1 MGLFKSPGTT
11 SEHPDKQP
19 DVKFPETAARSARMV
34 SNRIM
39 SATIPAAGLALWLH
53 APCAGAES
61 TASLPAAPDGFRWQ
75 AVSGL
80 SDEFSGGKL
89 DDSKWLPFQPYWK
102 GRPPSA
108 FEPKNVSVAGGML
121 KLRSTALVADLAGV
135 KNPETDIW
143 VASACVSSKSA
154 SATAGYY
161 EARIKASGLS
171 MTSSFWLQGKYSEI
185 DVVEQLGAPL
195 KNPGDRD
202 FMLMNTHSFK
212 DGWDKDQA
220 TPARWKMPTPAAAG
234 FHVYGVWWKD
244 EHTTWF
250 YHDGQK
256 VAELKPGC
264 GFLEPMYLFF
274 DTEVFTWS
282 GLPTIESLNDPQRNT
297 MEVDWVRAWRL
308 VKTDAP

>member
-1 MGLFKSPGTT
+1 
-11 SEHPDKQP
+11 
-19 DVKFPETAARSARMV
+19 MV
-34 SNRIM
+34 SKRIM
-39 SATIPAAGLALWLH
+39 SVRISAVGLALAFH
-53 APCAGAES
+53 APCRGAEA
-61 TASLPAAPDGFRWQ
+61 TTMRPAAPDGWRWQ

-80 SDEFSGGKL
+80 SDEFSGEKL
-89 DDSKWLPFQPYWK
+89 DDSKWLPYQPYWK

-121 KLRSTALVADLAGV
+121 RLRSTALVSDLSVV
-135 KNPETDIW
+135 KKPDEDIW
-143 VASACVSSKSA
+143 VASACVSSKTA
-154 SATAGYY
+154 SAKAGYY
-161 EARIKASGLS
+161 EARIKASELS
-171 MTSSFWLQGKYSEI
+171 MTSSFWFQGKYSEI
-185 DVVEQLGAPL
+185 DVVEQLGAPI

-244 EHTTWF
+244 EKTIWF

-274 DTEVFTWS
+274 DTEVFKWS
-282 GLPTIESLNDPQRNT
+282 GLPTIESLNDPKRNT
-297 MEVDWVRAWRL
+297 MEVDWVRSWKL
-308 VKTDAP
+308 VKTGAP